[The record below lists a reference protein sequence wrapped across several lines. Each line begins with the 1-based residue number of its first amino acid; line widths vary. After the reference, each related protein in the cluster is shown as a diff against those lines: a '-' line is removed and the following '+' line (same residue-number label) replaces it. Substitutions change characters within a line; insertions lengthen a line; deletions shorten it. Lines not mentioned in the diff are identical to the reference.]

1 MTADLDADEEWG
13 LFDRPDPV
21 PATRVHRDPG
31 EVAHSRPVV
40 TLQPVGGVL

>member
-1 MTADLDADEEWG
+1 MTADLDADEDWG

-40 TLQPVGGVL
+40 TRWPAEAFL